1 MRSPIPSRATAY
13 YALALIAATNLVSL
27 LDRNILAILA
37 PAIKADLKIGDAEMG
52 LLYGTVFALFYAL
65 FSLPLGRLA
74 DGWVRTKLLAITIGF
89 WSLATGGAA
98 FATGFFTLMLSRLCV
113 GIGEAASQP
122 AGTSLA
128 YDYFPREKR
137 GMVMAVMAAA
147 IAIGLGGSLVIGGV
161 AAQWWDARHASG
173 GAPLDLKGWQF
184 AFAVAALPGFLIAFL
199 MSRLIEPP
207 RGAIDG
213 IPTAPDPAPFRASL
227 AVLGA
232 VTPGFHWLSLAHARA
247 SARDWLRN
255 VTLLLLIVAA
265 ALLAIRWAEALSPR
279 PPLML
284 AGLTVS
290 PHVVQWSVI
299 GFGAFVI
306 ANLLQN
312 LKGRDPVAFALI
324 TGNPSLLLCIAA
336 GSLQG
341 VINYGIMGFTPSFLM
356 KSYGLS
362 PADTG
367 MQFGLLSAA
376 LGVVGPLIA
385 GPLSDR
391 IGAHRLSRRIW
402 VALLAMGLSPLIA
415 LWVYRAED
423 PGSFYLR
430 FTLYSL
436 ILTMWMPPLYAVLFE
451 QVLPRM
457 RGLTVSLYI
466 VVSTIIGLGTGPY
479 AVGMISDARG
489 GDLGAAILSINW
501 VAPLLILLLLILLLR
516 VERDHASLL
525 PRARSAGEAV

>member
-1 MRSPIPSRATAY
+1 MRSPVPARSTAY
-13 YALALIAATNLVSL
+13 YALALIAGTNLVSL

-37 PAIKADLKIGDAEMG
+37 PAIKADLEIGDAEMG

-74 DGWVRTKLLAITIGF
+74 DGWIRTKLLAITIGF

-98 FATGFFTLMLSRLCV
+98 LATGFFTLMLSRLCV

-147 IAIGLGGSLVIGGV
+147 IAIGLGGSLIIGGV
-161 AAQWWDARHASG
+161 AAQWWDARYATG
-173 GAPLDLKGWQF
+173 IAPLGLKGWQF
-184 AFAVAALPGFLIAFL
+184 AFAMAALPGFLIAFL
-199 MSRLIEPP
+199 MSRLAEPE

-213 IPTAPDPAPFRASL
+213 ISTPPDPHPFRASVTL
-227 AVLGA
+227 LGS
-232 VTPGFHWLSLAHARA
+232 VTPGFHWLGFAQARA
-247 SARDWLRN
+247 SGRAWLRN
-255 VTLLLLIVAA
+255 IGLIALIILAA
-265 ALLAIRWAEALSPR
+265 ALAARWAEALSPR
-279 PPLML
+279 PPLL
-284 AGLTVS
+284 LGGIAIR

-299 GFGAFVI
+299 GFGAIVI
-306 ANLLQN
+306 LNLIQS
-312 LKGRDPVAFALI
+312 LKRRDPVACALI
-324 TGNPSLLLCIAA
+324 IHNPSLLLCIAA

-341 VINYGIMGFTPSFLM
+341 VINYGVMGFTPSFLM
-356 KSYGLS
+356 QSYGLS
-362 PADTG
+362 PAETG

-376 LGVVGPLIA
+376 LGVIGPLIA

-391 IGAHRLSRRIW
+391 IGAHRLSRRVW
-402 VALLAMGLSPLIA
+402 VALFAMGLSPLIA
-415 LWVYRAED
+415 LWVYRAGD
-423 PGSFYLR
+423 AAGFYLR

-466 VVSTIIGLGTGPY
+466 VVSTIFGLGIGPY

-489 GDLGAAILSINW
+489 GDLGGAILSINW
-501 VAPLLILLLLILLLR
+501 VAPLLVLLLLALLRR

-525 PRARSAGEAV
+525 HRARSAGEAV